1 MNRSIGVVVLA
12 GVLSPLLACKAADHQ
27 PIVDG
32 ANGVEDATGDIE
44 DAATDATTRRRTP
57 KARWKRKSWAFG
69 RELRTG
75 GTAACFRYGVRLKW
89 LPVIIPPP
97 PCHRMRS
104 VSPLVSP
111 STPSAGV

>member
-1 MNRSIGVVVLA
+1 MARCVA
-12 GVLSPLLACKAADHQ
+12 P
-27 PIVDG
+27 
-32 ANGVEDATGDIE
+32 DAI
-44 DAATDATTRRRTP
+44 TRRRAP
-57 KARWKRKSWAFG
+57 MLRRRRSNWAFG
-69 RELRTG
+69 RELGTG